1 MQPLSLAVLS
11 QGAPTNEKCLLT
23 QTGCKMQEGLLLTL
37 SCVGLALA
45 ELSPDGCWP
54 QTYNWQGV
62 RSGEPVVVL
71 VSWTVGWEKSQLR
84 RHGKR
89 ASELWYNFGKSG
101 DTGELPP
108 PCLEWQ

>member
-1 MQPLSLAVLS
+1 MQPLSLALLS

-62 RSGEPVVVL
+62 RSGEPGCAGFMDCGVGEKLAEEEWEEGIRTL
-71 VSWTVGWEKSQLR
+71 V
-84 RHGKR
+84 
-89 ASELWYNFGKSG
+89 
-101 DTGELPP
+101 
-108 PCLEWQ
+108 